1 MKEIRYSATVQEQQ
15 TLSESKAIGPGIDQ
29 LKEKFKEG
37 SIPLQTDF
45 NTLIDIANLGR
56 KATGMAP
63 GQSGPAPGMKLSEN
77 GLLQLKLNE
86 KYDKKDFSPLMLNND
101 VLVVGLGSGLVNKS
115 NGICV
120 GEGNGIKVN
129 NDNIAVK
136 LVTNKGMVVDA
147 NGIAI
152 KPGNGM
158 QFSSDG
164 ALAAKSANKTISVDN
179 SGIRVAIG
187 EGVKV
192 GGNGLDVN
200 TRADGGIGN
209 GSSGIYVKAGNG
221 IKVDANGICV
231 GEGNGIK
238 VNNDNVAV
246 KLATNKGIVVD
257 TNGIAIKSGNGMQF
271 SSDGALAVK
280 SANKT
285 ISVDNSGIRVAIG
298 EGVKVGGNGLDV
310 NTRADGGIG
319 NGSSGIYVKAGNGIK
334 VDANGVTID
343 PNKVLPKGMIV
354 MFSGSAV
361 PVGWAFCDGKDG
373 TPDLRDKFILGAKN
387 ISEKAYSSKTI
398 SGSGKNRAYN
408 VTTNTSQVSVT
419 IEQTALTEAQMPEHK
434 HNDGMAYHVD
444 AGSLYSAKKMI
455 NSAPKYYTTLNN
467 HSQNTPV
474 MENLKD
480 EYYTLYT
487 SNSGSGK
494 GHTHKATS
502 TAHSHSVDVLPP
514 YYTLAFIIKL

>member
-221 IKVDANGICV
+221 IKVDANG
-231 GEGNGIK
+231 
-238 VNNDNVAV
+238 
-246 KLATNKGIVVD
+246 
-257 TNGIAIKSGNGMQF
+257 
-271 SSDGALAVK
+271 
-280 SANKT
+280 
-285 ISVDNSGIRVAIG
+285 
-298 EGVKVGGNGLDV
+298 
-310 NTRADGGIG
+310 
-319 NGSSGIYVKAGNGIK
+319 
-334 VDANGVTID
+334 VTID

-455 NSAPKYYTTLNN
+455 NSAPKYNTTLNN